1 MSHSNLSRLISPR
14 SIAVVGHRG
23 ADFAIRGS
31 LKLGYTGKIWAIHP
45 SRETIEGL
53 ECYKSVRDLPEP
65 PDATFIAVNAEAAI
79 EIVTDLKQ
87 IGGGG
92 AVLYASG
99 FGEVGEE
106 GVKRSQRL
114 VEAAGRMP
122 IIGPNCYG
130 FINSLD
136 SVALWPDLHGCEVL
150 DKGVAIITQSGN
162 IGLNMTM
169 QSIGL
174 PIAYMFT
181 LGNQANTSISDIINA
196 VLDDDRV
203 CAIGLH
209 MEGVRDIVAFDYA
222 GRRALE
228 KKIPIVAI
236 KTGRTN
242 TSSQIAL
249 SHTSSLTGSDQLF
262 DVLFDRLGIARVDN
276 VPEFLETLKLL
287 SILGVINHNG
297 VASMS
302 CSGGEAGMMADLID
316 GLDISFSGL
325 ENEHKERIQNTLNE
339 FVEVDNPLDYHT
351 FVWGDRHRTAACFKE
366 MMSGDFAATMLLLDW
381 PKTDQMNQQDW
392 DNTFYALCDAATETG
407 KKAIVLASMADCMPK
422 RIIDECQKRGIA
434 PMIGLDTCLKSLH
447 HSYRCAQAF
456 NADSS
461 TPIEVLIP
469 VSKKTQTKRTLTEFD
484 GKQLLSQFGISI
496 PEGEIVSSIE
506 GALRAAEK
514 LNYPVTLKVSSEAL
528 VHKSDSGAIRV
539 NIRDAEMLKLA
550 VSELLQIGPSLLIEE
565 MVEGAIAE
573 LIIGAD
579 CDPLFGKYLMIG
591 SGGVLVELLS
601 DSIPLLLPIDR
612 NNVLEALSELKL
624 FSILEGY
631 RGHSAGDIDA
641 VIDTVMSTVDFVN
654 SNEVIEL
661 DINPLL
667 VLPQGKGAIAVDAL
681 VRLN

>member
-1 MSHSNLSRLISPR
+1 
-14 SIAVVGHRG
+14 
-23 ADFAIRGS
+23 
-31 LKLGYTGKIWAIHP
+31 
-45 SRETIEGL
+45 
-53 ECYKSVRDLPEP
+53 LPEP
-65 PDATFIAVNAEAAI
+65 PDATFIAVNADAAI
-79 EIVTDLKQ
+79 EIVADLNE

-99 FGEVGEE
+99 FGEVGEV
-106 GVKRSQRL
+106 GIKRNQRL
-114 VEAAGRMP
+114 VEAAGKMP

-130 FINSLD
+130 FINCLD
-136 SVALWPDLHGCEVL
+136 NVALWPDLHGCEAL

-196 VLDDDRV
+196 LLDDDRV

-209 MEGVRDIVAFDYA
+209 MEGVSDISAFDNA

-249 SHTSSLTGSDQLF
+249 SHTSSLTGADQLF
-262 DVLFDRLGIARVDN
+262 DVLFDRLGIARVDT

-287 SILGVINHNG
+287 SILGTIDHNG

-316 GLDISFSGL
+316 GLDICFSGL
-325 ENEHKERIQNTLNE
+325 ENDHKERIQNTLNE

-351 FVWGDRHRTAACFKE
+351 FVWGDRHRTAACFKQ

-381 PKTDQMNQQDW
+381 PKTDKINQQDW
-392 DNTFYALCDAATETG
+392 DNTFFALCDAATETG
-407 KKAIVLASMADCMPK
+407 RKAIVLASMADCMPK

-447 HSYRCAQAF
+447 HSYNFNQAF
-456 NADSS
+456 NRASS
-461 TPIEVLIP
+461 TPIEVSIP
-469 VSKKTQTKRTLTEFD
+469 ASNKTKTKKTLTEFD
-484 GKQLLSQFGISI
+484 GKQLLSTYGVSI
-496 PEGEIVSSIE
+496 PEGELVTSVD
-506 GALRAAEK
+506 GALRTAEK
-514 LNYPVTLKVSSEAL
+514 LNYPVTVKVSSEAL
-528 VHKSDSGAIRV
+528 AHKSDSGAIRV
-539 NIRDAEMLKLA
+539 NIKDAETLKLA
-550 VSELLQIGPSLLIEE
+550 VSELLLIGPSLLVEE
-565 MVEGAIAE
+565 MVKGAIAE

-579 CDPLFGKYLMIG
+579 CDPMFGKYLIIG
-591 SGGVLVELLS
+591 GGGVLVELLS
-601 DSIPLLLPIDR
+601 DSIPLLLPVER
-612 NNVLEALSELKL
+612 NNVLKALSELKIY
-624 FSILEGY
+624 SILEGY
-631 RGHSAGDIDA
+631 RGRSAGDIDA
-641 VIDTVMSTVDFVN
+641 VIDAVMSTVDFVN

-681 VRLN
+681 VKLN

>member
-1 MSHSNLSRLISPR
+1 MSQSNLSRLISPR

-23 ADFAIRGS
+23 ADFAIRES
-31 LKLGYTGKIWAIHP
+31 RKLGYTGKIWAIHP

-53 ECYKSVRDLPEP
+53 ECFKSVKDLPEP

-79 EIVTDLKQ
+79 EIVADLNQ

-99 FGEVGEE
+99 FGEVGED
-106 GVKRSQRL
+106 GIKRNLRL
-114 VEAAGRMP
+114 VEAAGKMP

-136 SVALWPDLHGCEVL
+136 SVVLWPDLHGCEAL

-181 LGNQANTSISDIINA
+181 LGNQANTNISDIINA

-209 MEGVRDIVAFDYA
+209 MEGVSDIAAFDNA
-222 GRRALE
+222 GHRALE
-228 KKIPIVAI
+228 KKIPIVVI

-249 SHTSSLTGSDQLF
+249 SHTSSLTGADQLF
-262 DVLFDRLGIARVDN
+262 DVLFDRLGIARVDT

-287 SILGVINHNG
+287 SILGTINHNG

-316 GLDISFSGL
+316 GLDICFSGL
-325 ENEHKERIQNTLNE
+325 KNDHKERIQNTLNE

-351 FVWGDRHRTAACFKE
+351 FVWGDRHRTAACFKQ

-381 PKTDQMNQQDW
+381 PRTDKISQQDW

-434 PMIGLDTCLKSLH
+434 PMIGLDSCLKSLH
-447 HSYRCAQAF
+447 HSYRCGQAF
-456 NADSS
+456 NGTSS
-461 TPIEVLIP
+461 APIEVSIP
-469 VSKKTQTKRTLTEFD
+469 VSSKMQTNKTLTEFD
-484 GKQLLSQFGISI
+484 GKRLLAKYGLSI
-496 PEGEIVSSIE
+496 PQGGLVSSIE

-514 LNYPVTLKVSSEAL
+514 LSYPVTVKVSSEAL

-539 NIRDAEMLKLA
+539 NIKDAEMLKLA
-550 VSELLQIGPSLLIEE
+550 VSELLQIGPSLLVEE
-565 MVEGAIAE
+565 MIEGAIAE
-573 LIIGAD
+573 LIIGAN
-579 CDPLFGKYLMIG
+579 CDPLFGKYLIIG

-601 DSIPLLLPIDR
+601 DSIPLLLPVER
-612 NNVLEALSELKL
+612 NSVLEALSELKL
-624 FSILEGY
+624 YPILEGY

-641 VIDTVMSTVDFVN
+641 VIDAVMSTVDLIN

-681 VRLN
+681 VKLN

>member
-1 MSHSNLSRLISPR
+1 MSQSNLSRLISPR
-14 SIAVVGHRG
+14 SIAVVGYRG
-23 ADFAIRGS
+23 ADFAIRGN
-31 LKLGYTGKIWAIHP
+31 LKLGYTGKIWAVHP

-53 ECYKSVRDLPEP
+53 ECFKNIRDLPEP

-79 EIVTDLKQ
+79 EIVANLNQ

-99 FGEVGEE
+99 FGEVGED
-106 GVKRSQRL
+106 GIKRNQRL
-114 VEAAGRMP
+114 VEAAGNMP

-136 SVALWPDLHGCEVL
+136 SVALWPDLHGCEAI

-181 LGNQANTSISDIINA
+181 LGNQANTNISDIINA

-209 MEGVRDIVAFDYA
+209 MEGVSDIKAFDKA

-249 SHTSSLTGSDQLF
+249 SHTSSLTGADQLF
-262 DVLFDRLGIARVDN
+262 DVLYNRLGIARVDT
-276 VPEFLETLKLL
+276 VPEFLETLKLF
-287 SILGVINHNG
+287 SILGPIDHNG

-316 GLDISFSGL
+316 GLDICFSGL
-325 ENEHKERIQNTLNE
+325 ENEHKERVQNTLND

-381 PKTDQMNQQDW
+381 PKTDKTNQQDW

-447 HSYRCAQAF
+447 HSFNCSQAF
-456 NADSS
+456 DGPSA
-461 TPIEVLIP
+461 TPIEVTLP
-469 VSKKTQTKRTLTEFD
+469 VSNKMHTAKILTEFD
-484 GKQLLSQFGISI
+484 GKKLLANYGISI
-496 PEGEIVSSIE
+496 PQGELVSSIE
-506 GALRAAEK
+506 GALRAVEK
-514 LNYPVTLKVSSEAL
+514 LNYPVTVKVSSEAL

-539 NIRDAEMLKLA
+539 NINDAEKLRLA
-550 VSELLQIGPSLLIEE
+550 VSELLQIGPSLLVEE

-579 CDPLFGKYLMIG
+579 YDPLFGKYLMIG
-591 SGGVLVELLS
+591 SGGVFVELLS
-601 DSIPLLLPIDR
+601 DSIPLLLPIER
-612 NNVLEALSELKL
+612 NHVLEALSGLKL
-624 FSILEGY
+624 YSMLEGY
-631 RGHSAGDIDA
+631 RGNSAGDIDA
-641 VIDTVMSTVDFVN
+641 VIDAVMSTVDFIN

-667 VLPQGKGAIAVDAL
+667 VLPQGQGAVAVDAL
-681 VRLN
+681 VKLN

>member
-1 MSHSNLSRLISPR
+1 
-14 SIAVVGHRG
+14 
-23 ADFAIRGS
+23 
-31 LKLGYTGKIWAIHP
+31 
-45 SRETIEGL
+45 
-53 ECYKSVRDLPEP
+53 
-65 PDATFIAVNAEAAI
+65 
-79 EIVTDLKQ
+79 
-87 IGGGG
+87 
-92 AVLYASG
+92 
-99 FGEVGEE
+99 
-106 GVKRSQRL
+106 
-114 VEAAGRMP
+114 MP

-136 SVALWPDLHGCEVL
+136 SVALWPDLHGCEAL

-181 LGNQANTSISDIINA
+181 LGNQANTNISDIINA

-209 MEGVRDIVAFDYA
+209 MEGVSDISAFDNA

-249 SHTSSLTGSDQLF
+249 SHTSSLTGADQLF
-262 DVLFDRLGIARVDN
+262 DVLFDRLGIARVDT

-287 SILGVINHNG
+287 SILGTIDHNG

-316 GLDISFSGL
+316 GLDICFSGL
-325 ENEHKERIQNTLNE
+325 ENDHKERIQNTLNE

-351 FVWGDRHRTAACFKE
+351 FVWGDRHRTAACFKQ

-381 PKTDQMNQQDW
+381 PKTDKINQQDW

-407 KKAIVLASMADCMPK
+407 RKAIVLASMADCMPK

-447 HSYRCAQAF
+447 HSYKCNQAF
-456 NADSS
+456 NRTSS
-461 TPIEVLIP
+461 TPIEVSIP
-469 VSKKTQTKRTLTEFD
+469 ASNKTKTKKTLTEFD
-484 GKQLLSQFGISI
+484 GKQLLSTYGVSI
-496 PEGEIVSSIE
+496 PEGELVTSVD
-506 GALRAAEK
+506 GALRTAEK
-514 LNYPVTLKVSSEAL
+514 LNYPVTVKVSSEAL
-528 VHKSDSGAIRV
+528 AHKSDSGAIRV
-539 NIRDAEMLKLA
+539 NIKDAEMLKLA
-550 VSELLQIGPSLLIEE
+550 VSELLLIGPSLLVEE
-565 MVEGAIAE
+565 MVKGAIAE

-579 CDPLFGKYLMIG
+579 CDPMFGKYLIIG
-591 SGGVLVELLS
+591 GGGVLVELLS
-601 DSIPLLLPIDR
+601 DSIPLLLPVER
-612 NNVLEALSELKL
+612 NNVLEALSELKIY
-624 FSILEGY
+624 SILEGY
-631 RGHSAGDIDA
+631 RGRSAGDIDA
-641 VIDTVMSTVDFVN
+641 VIDAVMSTVDFVN

-681 VRLN
+681 VKLN

>member
-1 MSHSNLSRLISPR
+1 MSQSNLSRLISPR
-14 SIAVVGHRG
+14 SIAVVGYRG
-23 ADFAIRGS
+23 ADFAIRGN
-31 LKLGYTGKIWAIHP
+31 LKLGYTGKIWAVHP

-53 ECYKSVRDLPEP
+53 ECFKNIRDLPEP

-79 EIVTDLKQ
+79 EIVANLNQ

-99 FGEVGEE
+99 FGEVGED
-106 GVKRSQRL
+106 GIKRNQRL
-114 VEAAGRMP
+114 VEAAGNMP

-136 SVALWPDLHGCEVL
+136 SVALWPDLHGCEAI

-181 LGNQANTSISDIINA
+181 LGNQANTNISDIINA

-209 MEGVRDIVAFDYA
+209 MEGVSDIKAFDKA

-249 SHTSSLTGSDQLF
+249 SHTSSLTGADQLF

-287 SILGVINHNG
+287 SIFGAIDHNG

-366 MMSGDFAATMLLLDW
+366 MMSGDFSATMLLLDW
-381 PKTDQMNQQDW
+381 PKTDQINQQDW
-392 DNTFYALCDAATETG
+392 DKTFYALCDAATETG
-407 KKAIVLASMADCMPK
+407 KNAIVLASMADCMPK
-422 RIIDECQKRGIA
+422 RIIDECLKRGIV

-447 HSYRCAQAF
+447 HSYRCGQAF
-456 NADSS
+456 KANSA
-461 TPIEVLIP
+461 TPIEV
-469 VSKKTQTKRTLTEFD
+469 VVQASNKTQIKRTLSEFD
-484 GKQLLSQFGISI
+484 GKQLLAKYGVPI
-496 PEGEIVSSIE
+496 PGGELVSSIE
-506 GALRAAEK
+506 GALSVAEK
-514 LNYPVTLKVSSEAL
+514 LNYPVTVKVSSESL

-539 NIRDAEMLKLA
+539 NIKDAEMLKLA
-550 VSELLQIGPSLLIEE
+550 VSELLQIGPSLLVEE

-579 CDPLFGKYLMIG
+579 YDPLFGKYLIIG
-591 SGGVLVELLS
+591 SGGLLVELLS
-601 DSIPLLLPIDR
+601 ESIPLLLPVER

-631 RGHSAGDIDA
+631 RGHSTADIDA

-681 VRLN
+681 IRLN

>member
-1 MSHSNLSRLISPR
+1 MSRLISPR

-23 ADFAIRGS
+23 ADFAIRES
-31 LKLGYTGKIWAIHP
+31 RKLGYTGKIWAIHP

-53 ECYKSVRDLPEP
+53 ECFKSVKDLPEP

-79 EIVTDLKQ
+79 EIVADLNQ

-99 FGEVGEE
+99 FGEVGED
-106 GVKRSQRL
+106 GIKRNQRL
-114 VEAAGRMP
+114 VEAAGKMP

-136 SVALWPDLHGCEVL
+136 SVVLWPDLHGCEAL

-181 LGNQANTSISDIINA
+181 LGNQANTNISDIINA

-209 MEGVRDIVAFDYA
+209 MEGVSDIAAFDNA
-222 GRRALE
+222 GHRALE
-228 KKIPIVAI
+228 KKIPIVVI

-249 SHTSSLTGSDQLF
+249 SHTSSLTGADQLF
-262 DVLFDRLGIARVDN
+262 DVLFDRLGIARVDT

-287 SILGVINHNG
+287 SILGTIDHNG

-316 GLDISFSGL
+316 GLDICFSGL
-325 ENEHKERIQNTLNE
+325 KNDHKERIQNTLNE

-351 FVWGDRHRTAACFKE
+351 FVWGDRHRTAACFKQ

-381 PKTDQMNQQDW
+381 PRTDKISQQDW

-434 PMIGLDTCLKSLH
+434 PMIGLDSCLKSLH
-447 HSYRCAQAF
+447 HSYRCGQAF
-456 NADSS
+456 NGTSS
-461 TPIEVLIP
+461 APIEVSIP
-469 VSKKTQTKRTLTEFD
+469 VSSKMQTNKTLTEFD
-484 GKQLLSQFGISI
+484 GKRLLAKYGLSI
-496 PEGEIVSSIE
+496 PQGGLVSSIE

-514 LNYPVTLKVSSEAL
+514 LSYPVTVKVSSEAL

-539 NIRDAEMLKLA
+539 NIKDAEMLKLA
-550 VSELLQIGPSLLIEE
+550 VSELLQIGPSLLVEE
-565 MVEGAIAE
+565 MIEGAIAE
-573 LIIGAD
+573 LIIGAN
-579 CDPLFGKYLMIG
+579 CDPLFGKYLIIG

-601 DSIPLLLPIDR
+601 DSIPLLLPVER
-612 NNVLEALSELKL
+612 NSVLEALSELKL
-624 FSILEGY
+624 YPILEGY

-641 VIDTVMSTVDFVN
+641 VIDAVMSAVDLIN
-654 SNEVIEL
+654 SNEVIEF

-681 VRLN
+681 VKLN

>member
-1 MSHSNLSRLISPR
+1 MSQSNLSRLISPR
-14 SIAVVGHRG
+14 SIAVVGYRG
-23 ADFAIRGS
+23 ADFAIRGN
-31 LKLGYTGKIWAIHP
+31 LKLGYTGKIWAVHP

-53 ECYKSVRDLPEP
+53 ECFKNIRDLPEP

-79 EIVTDLKQ
+79 EIVANLNQ

-106 GVKRSQRL
+106 GVKRNQRL
-114 VEAAGRMP
+114 VEAAGKMP

-136 SVALWPDLHGCEVL
+136 SVALWPDLHGCEAI

-181 LGNQANTSISDIINA
+181 LGNQANTNISDIINA

-209 MEGVRDIVAFDYA
+209 MEGVSDIKAFDNV

-228 KKIPIVAI
+228 KKIPIVVI

-249 SHTSSLTGSDQLF
+249 SHTSSLTGADQLF
-262 DVLFDRLGIARVDN
+262 DVLYNRLGIARVDT
-276 VPEFLETLKLL
+276 VPEFLETLKLF
-287 SILGVINHNG
+287 SILGPIDHNG

-316 GLDISFSGL
+316 GLDICFSGL
-325 ENEHKERIQNTLNE
+325 ENEHKERVQNTLND

-381 PKTDQMNQQDW
+381 PKTDKTNQQDW

-447 HSYRCAQAF
+447 HSFNCSQAF
-456 NADSS
+456 DGPSA
-461 TPIEVLIP
+461 TPIEVTLP
-469 VSKKTQTKRTLTEFD
+469 VSNKMHTAKILTEFD
-484 GKQLLSQFGISI
+484 GKKLLANYGISI
-496 PEGEIVSSIE
+496 PQGELVSSIE
-506 GALRAAEK
+506 GALRAVEK
-514 LNYPVTLKVSSEAL
+514 LNYPVTVKVSSEAL

-539 NIRDAEMLKLA
+539 NINDAEKLRLA
-550 VSELLQIGPSLLIEE
+550 VSELLQIGPSLLVEE

-579 CDPLFGKYLMIG
+579 YDPLFGKYLMIG
-591 SGGVLVELLS
+591 SGGVFVELLS
-601 DSIPLLLPIDR
+601 DSIPLLLPIER
-612 NNVLEALSELKL
+612 NHVLEALSGLKL
-624 FSILEGY
+624 YSMLEGY
-631 RGHSAGDIDA
+631 RGNSAGDIDA
-641 VIDTVMSTVDFVN
+641 VIDAVMSTVDFIN

-667 VLPQGKGAIAVDAL
+667 VLPQGQGAVAVDAL
-681 VRLN
+681 VKLN

>member
-1 MSHSNLSRLISPR
+1 MSQSNLSRLISPR

-23 ADFAIRGS
+23 ADFAIRES
-31 LKLGYTGKIWAIHP
+31 RKLGYTGKIWAIHP

-53 ECYKSVRDLPEP
+53 ECFKSVKDLPEP

-79 EIVTDLKQ
+79 EIVADLNQ

-99 FGEVGEE
+99 FGEVGED
-106 GVKRSQRL
+106 GIKRNLRL
-114 VEAAGRMP
+114 VEAAGKMP

-136 SVALWPDLHGCEVL
+136 SVVLWPDLHGCETL

-181 LGNQANTSISDIINA
+181 LGNQANTNISDIINV

-209 MEGVRDIVAFDYA
+209 MEGVSDIAAFDNA
-222 GRRALE
+222 GHRALE
-228 KKIPIVAI
+228 KKIPIVVI

-249 SHTSSLTGSDQLF
+249 SHTSSLTGADQLF
-262 DVLFDRLGIARVDN
+262 DVLFDRLGIARVDT

-287 SILGVINHNG
+287 SILGTIDHNG

-316 GLDISFSGL
+316 GLDICFSGL
-325 ENEHKERIQNTLNE
+325 KNDHKERIQNTLNE

-351 FVWGDRHRTAACFKE
+351 FVWGDRHRTAACFKQ

-381 PKTDQMNQQDW
+381 PRTDKISQQDW

-434 PMIGLDTCLKSLH
+434 PMIGLDSCLKSLH
-447 HSYRCAQAF
+447 HSYRCGQAF
-456 NADSS
+456 NGTSS
-461 TPIEVLIP
+461 APIEVSIP
-469 VSKKTQTKRTLTEFD
+469 VSSKMQTKKTLTEFD
-484 GKQLLSQFGISI
+484 GKRLLAKYGLSI
-496 PEGEIVSSIE
+496 PQGGLVSSIE

-514 LNYPVTLKVSSEAL
+514 LSYPVTVKVSSEAL
-528 VHKSDSGAIRV
+528 IHKSDSGAIRV
-539 NIRDAEMLKLA
+539 NIKDAEMLKLA
-550 VSELLQIGPSLLIEE
+550 VSELLQIGPSLLVEE
-565 MVEGAIAE
+565 MIEGAIAE
-573 LIIGAD
+573 LIIGAN
-579 CDPLFGKYLMIG
+579 CDPLFGKYLIIG
-591 SGGVLVELLS
+591 SGGVLIELLS
-601 DSIPLLLPIDR
+601 DSIPLLLPVER
-612 NNVLEALSELKL
+612 NSVLEALSELKL
-624 FSILEGY
+624 YPILEGY

-641 VIDTVMSTVDFVN
+641 VIDAVMSAVDLIN
-654 SNEVIEL
+654 SNEVIEF

-681 VRLN
+681 VKLN